1 MSGSLKRALALWAAG
16 KVEGLHVYADDIAN
30 VKHQY
35 PSCSVIEVSRDV
47 GPIGCGRSDYKVREG
62 SSGNVAAIGRVH
74 REATVYRLTISAPS
88 DTEKNGQEVVDG
100 ILGIIE
106 KAVLQAAMSN
116 ALFVL
121 RDTETTP
128 EESFPAEA
136 IRLQGR
142 QSIPPD
148 TSGEPVVYRGAL
160 SLEVACLVPLERP
173 VENVIERIHVVEDR

>member
-1 MSGSLKRALALWAAG
+1 MSGSLKRALSLWAAS
-16 KVEGLHVYADDIAN
+16 KVAGLHVYADDIAN
-30 VKHQY
+30 VKHQF
-35 PSCSVIEVSRDV
+35 PSCTVIEVSRDV
-47 GPIGCGRSDYKVREG
+47 GPTGCGRSDYKVRDG

-74 REATVYRLTISAPS
+74 REVTVYRLTISAPS
-88 DTEKNGQEVVDG
+88 DTQRNGQEVVDG

-116 ALFVL
+116 ASLVL
-121 RDTETTP
+121 SDTETTP
-128 EESFPAEA
+128 EESFAVES

-148 TSGEPVVYRGAL
+148 ISGEPVVYRGAM
-160 SLEVACLVPLERP
+160 SLEVTRLVPLERP